1 MVLYPPSDCVTVSV
15 SLMHCRIPSPG
26 TARHQER
33 EPCAHDALQ
42 QRARVTRQGTGR
54 GQIVEPLRRL
64 PQHPQRQAG
73 PGLGD
78 RGEYRV

>member
-1 MVLYPPSDCVTVSV
+1 M
-15 SLMHCRIPSPG
+15 R
-26 TARHQER
+26 AQ
-33 EPCAHDALQ
+33 CAQ
-42 QRARVTRQGTGR
+42 QRARVTGQGTGR